1 MLSATVAVERL
12 ESAVIAATTFGDE
25 CHCTVTPDGIEI
37 HGTNETW
44 EGWVD
49 VSLPTA
55 AFDSYCVSNTDPIEL
70 SIDLAKIRNVTRLV
84 DGEDVAAIRIDDR
97 AQSMEL
103 QVNNLT
109 YRAALVVPEHVPTV
123 HTQRPSYRPVTT
135 RFAGQELHI
144 PVTLASDIT
153 SRMTITTTENEDV
166 VSITAHGDDDSLAYT
181 VAQIPSETGRS
192 ESITAVFSA
201 ENLSAI
207 HDSIPDETRVRL
219 AIGENGPMVLQ
230 HPFADDEALA
240 RYRLERIE

>member
-1 MLSATVAVERL
+1 MLSATLAVERL

-25 CHCTVTPDGIEI
+25 CHLTATPDGIEI

-55 AFDSYCVSNTDPIEL
+55 AFDSYCVSKTDPIEL
-70 SIDLAKIRNVTRLV
+70 SIDLAKIRNVTRLL
-84 DGEDVAAIRIDDR
+84 GEEDVAAIRIDDGT
-97 AQSMEL
+97 QSMEL

-109 YRAALVVPEHVPTV
+109 YTASLVVPEHVPMV
-123 HTQRPSYRPVTT
+123 HTQRPSDRPVTA
-135 RFAGQELHI
+135 RFAGQDLHI
-144 PVTLASDIT
+144 PVTLASDIM

-181 VAQIPSETGRS
+181 VAQIPFETGRS
-192 ESITAVFSA
+192 ESLTAVFSQ

-207 HDSIPDETRVRL
+207 HDSIPGDTRVRV
-219 AIGENGPMVLQ
+219 AIGEDGPMVLQ
-230 HPFADDEALA
+230 HPFADGEALA
-240 RYRLERIE
+240 KYRLERIE